1 MVHNSNSSKQKL
13 KKGLWSPEEDQKLFN
28 HITKYGVGCWSS
40 VPKQAGL
47 QRCGKSCRLRWI
59 NYLRPDLKRGM
70 FTQEEEDM
78 IINLHSILGNRW
90 SRIATQLPGRTDNEI
105 KNFWNTS
112 LKKKLRQKGIDP
124 STHKPLMRE
133 IGEDP
138 NGKNYGD
145 KKLESMS
152 MTGDHNLVYFDTG
165 FATYDSKENAGK
177 KQLFDPF
184 SIFEVQQ
191 EGYEPIQG
199 DQMNFAPESY
209 YQNLRTLEQV
219 QLDSSWES
227 GFSEMGNV
235 NCGGSETGSSE
246 NSSSRMSELVFMND
260 VKERSG
266 SVFEFVKA
274 EEISTSSWEEEQ
286 DDHQQNRY
294 TPEDLNCFP
303 LASLSD
309 LTEANFDFFEQI

>member
-1 MVHNSNSSKQKL
+1 MVHNSSSLKQKL

-70 FTQEEEDM
+70 FTQEEEDL

-124 STHKPLMRE
+124 STHKPLMIE

-138 NGKNYGD
+138 DGKNYGEN
-145 KKLESMS
+145 KFESMS
-152 MTGDHNLVYFDTG
+152 MTDNPREALVDHNLVYFDTG
-165 FATYDSKENAGK
+165 FATDDSKENDVK
-177 KQLFDPF
+177 KQFFDPF
-184 SIFEVQQ
+184 SMFEVQQ
-191 EGYEPIQG
+191 EGYEPNQS
-199 DQMNFAPESY
+199 DQLNFVALQNY
-209 YQNLRTLEQV
+209 YQNLRTLEQI
-219 QLDSSWES
+219 QLDSSWGES
-227 GFSEMGNV
+227 GFSEIGNV
-235 NCGGSETGSSE
+235 NCGRSETGSSE
-246 NSSSRMSELVFMND
+246 NSSLRI
-260 VKERSG
+260 K
-266 SVFEFVKA
+266 
-274 EEISTSSWEEEQ
+274 ISTSSWEEEQ